1 MKSKRGSFSNLTLNP
16 SLDVENSLK
25 SLFGSN
31 PVLICDKMV
40 EREIERARESEGER
54 ESARGRKKR
63 KGRKRKEKEKKRKRK
78 KIKENDMC
86 KNITVQKC
94 AHTHFWIKINYC
106 K

>member
-40 EREIERARESEGER
+40 EREIERARENESER
-54 ESARGRKKR
+54 ERVRKDRAGRKE
-63 KGRKRKEKEKKRKRK
+63 RKEKKERKKKRKEKKRKNKRK
-78 KIKENDMC
+78 
-86 KNITVQKC
+86 
-94 AHTHFWIKINYC
+94 
-106 K
+106 